1 MHVGVSLVTPLPSTL
16 FFPSSLTCFLLLW
29 PTSFIFINSLIFLL
43 PLHLQVVAMIDKKPE
58 PSAVDAQAPCDDPS
72 AKADVEAGGLQS
84 PPEPLYP
91 PTRVVVPILLGIY
104 AGIFLVALD
113 RTIVGV
119 AIPRI
124 TDEFHSLGDVGWYG
138 SAYMVNSTNSHKS
151 RQSTN
156 LVKAHGLFHATRRR
170 ETIVG
175 LHTSISRLSFN
186 HLHSTFYNP
195 KWVYLI
201 NLLLFTVGSAVCGA
215 APNSIAFILGRAI
228 AGLGSAGMFTGG
240 VLLAIPLMPLQ
251 KRALIQGL
259 AGSIFGIASVTGPL
273 IGGAFASSSAT
284 WRWCFYLNLPI
295 GAVTAVLILFVLK
308 NTPPPRNAG
317 LTLKEKI
324 VQLDPLGQFLFMPSI
339 ICLILALQW
348 GGNDYAWSNWRIIF
362 LFCIFGVLI
371 LAFIGVQLRNKND
384 TATIAP
390 RIVSNRT
397 VAGALWFTFCNSS
410 CMFVFVYYLP
420 IWFQAIKSASAVR
433 SGIMN
438 LPLVLSLVVAS
449 ILTGISVSRMGY
461 YTPFLIASSV
471 IVSIGAGM
479 LTTFRTNTGHPAWIG
494 YQVLLG
500 FGLGLGMQQSN
511 IAIQTVLSRIDVP
524 MGTTLLFFSQ
534 QLGGAI
540 FVAVGQSIFTND
552 LISGVAALTNLDPRS
567 ITAIGATEL
576 QQRVPADV
584 LPQVLVAYNDALVQ
598 AFQVGLAMACFSILG
613 SAAVEWRSVKSAN
626 SDLKGPEAPNDAPAA
641 AGVAAP
647 PGVEVEKERVP
658 VEAEKGRTGPSA
670 DEKVVEKVDAD
681 ASRKGSNAEKE
692 GAPAL
697 SSAATEKEIEAQG
710 ASRAASGAEATTG
723 EKN

>member
-1 MHVGVSLVTPLPSTL
+1 
-16 FFPSSLTCFLLLW
+16 
-29 PTSFIFINSLIFLL
+29 
-43 PLHLQVVAMIDKKPE
+43 MIDKKPE

-138 SAYMVNSTNSHKS
+138 SAYMLTACST
-151 RQSTN
+151 Q
-156 LVKAHGLFHATRRR
+156 LV
-170 ETIVG
+170 VG
-175 LHTSISRLSFN
+175 KLY
-186 HLHSTFYNP
+186 TFYNP

>member
-1 MHVGVSLVTPLPSTL
+1 
-16 FFPSSLTCFLLLW
+16 
-29 PTSFIFINSLIFLL
+29 
-43 PLHLQVVAMIDKKPE
+43 MIDKKPE
-58 PSAVDAQAPCDDPS
+58 HGAVDAQAPCDDPPG
-72 AKADVEAGGLQS
+72 KTDVEAGDHQGS
-84 PPEPLYP
+84 PQPLYP

-138 SAYMVNSTNSHKS
+138 SAYMLTACSI
-151 RQSTN
+151 Q
-156 LVKAHGLFHATRRR
+156 LVIGKLY
-170 ETIVG
+170 
-175 LHTSISRLSFN
+175 
-186 HLHSTFYNP
+186 TFYNP

-201 NLLLFTVGSAVCGA
+201 NLLLFTIGSAVCGA

-317 LTLKEKI
+317 LTLKEKLI
-324 VQLDPLGQFLFMPSI
+324 QLDPLGQFLFMPSI

-348 GGNDYAWSNWRIIF
+348 GGNDYAWNDWRIIF
-362 LFCIFGVLI
+362 LFCVFGVLI
-371 LAFIGVQLRNKND
+371 LAFIGLQLRNKND

-390 RIVSNRT
+390 RIISNRT
-397 VAGALWFTFCNSS
+397 VAGTLWFTFCNSS

-420 IWFQAIKSASAVR
+420 IWFQAIKGASAVH

-449 ILTGISVSRMGY
+449 ILTGITVSKMGY

-534 QLGGAI
+534 QLGGAV

-552 LISGVAALTNLDPRS
+552 LIRGVSGLTDLNPRS

-584 LPQVLVAYNDALVQ
+584 LPQVLAAYNDALVQ
-598 AFQVGLAMACFSILG
+598 AFQVGLAMACLSILG

-626 SDLKGPEAPNDAPAA
+626 SDLKGPAPVGDAPA
-641 AGVAAP
+641 P
-647 PGVEVEKERVP
+647 LPGVVDVKEKLP
-658 VEAEKGRTGPSA
+658 LDAQTGGNSPSA
-670 DEKVVEKVDAD
+670 DEKAVEKVDPD
-681 ASRKGSNAEKE
+681 ATREGSRVDGHAEEE

-697 SSAATEKEIEAQG
+697 SSAAKEKDLEAQG
-710 ASRAASGAEATTG
+710 ASRAASGAEVVG